1 MKTALRG
8 ILIACLMHSTVVL
21 AEVELPAMNY
31 YSSIAS
37 DELFAAIKAHP
48 AFVKLDKE
56 LYGSALSVRVTHSLQ
71 PTAAGKATGFFS
83 AILTGGTL
91 GLIPAVSNNNFALI
105 YEVKV
110 HGKTAATFTY
120 QKTFTRAF
128 NIWSKDETHGLGKDG
143 LEWAQSTATQFAADA
158 ASDPR
163 VLELKREHDL
173 YFPVAAAAN

>member
-1 MKTALRG
+1 MKTALRA
-8 ILIACLMHSTVVL
+8 ILIACSMHSTAVL

-31 YSSIAS
+31 YSSIAD
-37 DELFAAIKAHP
+37 DELFVAIKTHP
-48 AFVKLDKE
+48 AFAKLDKE

-91 GLIPAVSNNNFALI
+91 GLIPAVSNNNLALV
-105 YEVKV
+105 YEIKV

-120 QKTFTRAF
+120 QKTFTRAV
-128 NIWSKDETHGLGKDG
+128 NIWAKDETHGLGNDG
-143 LEWAQSTATQFAADA
+143 LEWAKSTATQFAADA
-158 ASDPR
+158 ANDPR

-173 YFPVAAAAN
+173 YFPVAAQ

>member
-48 AFVKLDKE
+48 AFAKLDKE

-91 GLIPAVSNNNFALI
+91 GLIPAVSNNNLALI

-173 YFPVAAAAN
+173 YFPVAAP

>member
-8 ILIACLMHSTVVL
+8 ILIACLLHSTVVL

-37 DELFAAIKAHP
+37 DELFTAIKANP
-48 AFVKLDKE
+48 AFAKLDKE
-56 LYGSALSVRVTHSLQ
+56 LYGSALTVRVSHSLQ
-71 PTAAGKATGFFS
+71 PTAAGKATGLFS

-91 GLIPAVSNNNFALI
+91 GLIPAVSNNNLALV

-128 NIWSKDETHGLGKDG
+128 NIWAKDQTYGLGTDG
-143 LEWAQSTATQFAADA
+143 LEWARSTATQFAADA
-158 ASDPR
+158 ANDPR
-163 VLELKREHDL
+163 VLELKREHDF
-173 YFPVAAAAN
+173 YFPTAAP